1 MKSSPT
7 LSLRNLP
14 STMHVDTSLP
24 RSTKTPHSQLS
35 NKPKL
40 TGCTVNDLKRHTA
53 LECEPSPGVS
63 VHQTLPGEP
72 TLLERMGLGNQI
84 LMMRLGLL
92 LKFPRGPSQEMPLA
106 SDPDAKVPEPC
117 SNEPVMM
124 KGITAETTPG
134 TGRNPGVDHHGGMSR
149 VQSSQLPRKTTSC

>member
-7 LSLRNLP
+7 LLLRNLP
-14 STMHVDTSLP
+14 SMMHVDTSLP

-35 NKPKL
+35 NEPKL
-40 TGCTVNDLKRHTA
+40 TGCTVNDLKRRTA

-84 LMMRLGLL
+84 LMIRLRLPS
-92 LKFPRGPSQEMPLA
+92 KVAPRP
-106 SDPDAKVPEPC
+106 
-117 SNEPVMM
+117 
-124 KGITAETTPG
+124 
-134 TGRNPGVDHHGGMSR
+134 
-149 VQSSQLPRKTTSC
+149 